1 MRVFIRREGR
11 YAMIHSRKYGEYK
24 FPGGGAKPWEQ
35 LEDTLLREVQEETG
49 LCVKRETI
57 RYAGRIRETRRG
69 MGEEILEMISYYFAC
84 ETKMDMAERC
94 LDEYEEEYEYEPV
107 FVTLEE
113 AIANNE
119 RITDTEHIPWIV
131 RDTLMMKALLQKER
145 EGNGKK
151 FYTG

>member
-1 MRVFIRREGR
+1 MRGFIRREGR

-35 LEDTLLREVQEETG
+35 LEDTLLREVQEE
-49 LCVKRETI
+49 
-57 RYAGRIRETRRG
+57 
-69 MGEEILEMISYYFAC
+69 
-84 ETKMDMAERC
+84 
-94 LDEYEEEYEYEPV
+94 
-107 FVTLEE
+107 

-145 EGNGKK
+145 EGNGKE
-151 FYTG
+151 